1 MNAREQPTSQLWEC
15 GGISAVDS
23 RGGLALPI
31 HPPSSILPPPPHP
44 KAPIR
49 MRVVNLLRLT
59 PGFVPDV
66 YLVCK
71 KCFYLLSKY
80 ACAQRVMML

>member
-1 MNAREQPTSQLWEC
+1 MNAREQPTSLLWEC

-23 RGGLALPI
+23 RGGLALP
-31 HPPSSILPPPPHP
+31 SRPPPPHP

-49 MRVVNLLRLT
+49 KRVVNLLRLT

-71 KCFYLLSKY
+71 KSAFICFLNMLELK
-80 ACAQRVMML
+80 RVMML